1 MQDEPT
7 LEQNWELGPHLLAAI
22 LCERLLEEKD
32 GVNSI
37 IRVIDQ
43 LVIQAAGPDVPSQLP
58 KRQQDMWF
66 FLLLKTGEQPGA
78 CPIEI
83 KMVKPDLSSPPAFK
97 QTVHME
103 SPNYRGVAVRIYMS
117 LEIDQVGVWWF
128 EVFVKG
134 IKRTRVPLHV
144 VYLPQAS

>member
-1 MQDEPT
+1 MKDEPT
-7 LEQNWELGPHLLAAI
+7 LEQNWELGPHLLAAL

-32 GVNSI
+32 GINSI
-37 IRVIDQ
+37 IRIIDQ
-43 LVIQAAGPDVPSQLP
+43 LIIQAAGHDVPSQLP
-58 KRQQDMWF
+58 KRAYEIWF

-83 KMVKPDLSSPPAFK
+83 KIIKPDLSSPSSFK
-97 QTVHME
+97 QTVHLE
-103 SPNYRGVAVRIYMS
+103 SPGYRGLAVRLHMA

-134 IKRTRVPLHV
+134 IKRTRVPLHI
-144 VYLPQAS
+144 VYLPQAT